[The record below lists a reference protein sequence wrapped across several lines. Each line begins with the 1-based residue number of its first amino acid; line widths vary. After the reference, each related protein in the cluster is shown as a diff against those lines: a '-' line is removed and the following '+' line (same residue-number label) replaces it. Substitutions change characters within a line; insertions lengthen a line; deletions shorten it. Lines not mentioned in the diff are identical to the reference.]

1 MTVATT
7 KKVKYKFRKQKKMLN
22 LNYLLVIQILN

>member
-7 KKVKYKFRKQKKMLN
+7 KKVKYKFRKQKKNVKLK
-22 LNYLLVIQILN
+22 LFTCYTNY